1 MKRPTVHLHNLRPMS
16 RRLWLRNGAVV
27 LAFPW
32 LEAMAPLR
40 SATPSPSQA
49 LAPRRL
55 MLVGRLLGTHADYF
69 FPKDTGPQYTAS
81 RYLKLLESHR
91 GAFTVFSGL
100 SHLGY
105 PNVHHTE
112 AGLFT
117 GAEPPRIARRDD
129 VHNTISL
136 DQAVAEVVGKETRLS
151 HLAVGGVHIAPMIY
165 NAKGTPLPIESR
177 PEVVFRNLFVDGS
190 PSAVTRELQRLS
202 EGHSILDEVRQ
213 QLKSLTRTLGPGD
226 RDRIENMTTAI
237 RDAERDLVR
246 SEAWC
251 RKPKAKVERHVE
263 DFENPTWSSGQK
275 MRYDLAFLAFQTD
288 STRVATVIEVPGHA
302 GDAPGSNL
310 DHHDASHHGM
320 SPRKI
325 EELARFEEEEMRHF
339 AELIRKL
346 SSVSEGATTLLDNT
360 VLLWASNLG
369 NPSAHSSANLPV
381 LVAGGGFRHQGHIA
395 YDAQSNRPL
404 SNLYL
409 RILKQMGLESEKFGC
424 STGVLTDLG

>member
-1 MKRPTVHLHNLRPMS
+1 MC
-16 RRLWLRNGAVV
+16 
-27 LAFPW
+27 
-32 LEAMAPLR
+32 
-40 SATPSPSQA
+40 SPCS
-49 LAPRRL
+49 L
-55 MLVGRLLGTHADYF
+55 DC
-69 FPKDTGPQYTAS
+69 
-81 RYLKLLESHR
+81 
-91 GAFTVFSGL
+91 
-100 SHLGY
+100 HLGY

-369 NPSAHSSANLPV
+369 NPSAHSSANLPI